1 MIYLKV
7 PMRLASHAYIRMFV
21 IRKVVAMINESGRFC
36 FLSVPFTRFRDA
48 VDTAFIYHACEI
60 EQ

>member
-1 MIYLKV
+1 ML
-7 PMRLASHAYIRMFV
+7 FT
-21 IRKVVAMINESGRFC
+21 RKVIAMINESGRFC

-60 EQ
+60 ER